1 MRKPVT
7 ATSILPWLALGCLLS
22 GCGSLLPLS
31 APEATLYNLTPQARF
46 GEQLPKVDWQ
56 LVVEEPL
63 THGGLDSNR
72 IAVRPSP
79 RQLQYFAGAR
89 WTERSPRMVQSLLL
103 ETFEDTGKIVAVGRQ
118 TIGLRSDYNLKSE
131 LRAFQAEYFEDGKP
145 IKVRIRLHVK
155 LVRQPRQEIV
165 AARTFHYV
173 QVATGRKMPEVV
185 AAFDRALGE
194 VLREVVS
201 WVLST
206 PPKNIDAEKE
216 LADG

>member
-7 ATSILPWLALGCLLS
+7 VVSLLPWFVLGCS
-22 GCGSLLPLS
+22 VGGCGSLLPLS

-46 GEQLPKVDWQ
+46 GEQLPRVDWQ

-131 LRAFQAEYFEDGKP
+131 LRAFQAESFEEGKP
-145 IKVRIRLHVK
+145 LKVRIRLHVK

-165 AARTFHYV
+165 AARTFHNV
-173 QVATGRKMPEVV
+173 QVATGSKMSEVI
-185 AAFDRALGE
+185 AAFDNALGE

-206 PPKNIDAEKE
+206 PPTSLENEKE